1 MKRITAVALTLVL
14 ILTAAFALAEGASF
28 KVGICN
34 FVDDAS
40 LNQIVENI
48 QNRLEAIAVIARRGL
63 TVSAAE
69 EYIESLL
76 RARAAPVKKPPE
88 LGALLSG
95 IDQSLSRLRTAGY
108 KPDASRREDD
118 SEIVLTIRIPKTAG

>member
-14 ILTAAFALAEGASF
+14 VLTAAFALAEGASF

-48 QNRLEAIAVIARRGL
+48 QARLAEIGAEKG
-63 TVSAAE
+63 VSFEKSSMTTAT
-69 EYIESLL
+69 
-76 RARAAPVKKPPE
+76 
-88 LGALLSG
+88 
-95 IDQSLSRLRTAGY
+95 RTPA
-108 KPDASRREDD
+108 
-118 SEIVLTIRIPKTAG
+118 